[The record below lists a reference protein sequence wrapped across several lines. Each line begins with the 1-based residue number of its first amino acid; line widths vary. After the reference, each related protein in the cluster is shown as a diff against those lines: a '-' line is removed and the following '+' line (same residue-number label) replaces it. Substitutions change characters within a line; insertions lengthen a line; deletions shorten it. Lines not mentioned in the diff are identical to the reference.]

1 MMVIYCKYD
10 RYAVRKSLVEWI
22 YYMKRIIL
30 KCIMSRWGKSMEVN
44 LLTSIR
50 SNEYQLTMYFCV
62 YMTLCVKRWRFFPGS
77 AFITFTQLC
86 AHAPLSGF
94 LSQCDLC
101 LIFRLN
107 WQSIMFTNAVNLL
120 RRVKAIYVVWENK
133 KKKHFNRGGLSLSQI
148 LPLCSKLLFIVV
160 WKCLN
165 NIVRANMYKFYV
177 YITPCYIVLI
187 NASLI
192 YNLWPL

>member
-1 MMVIYCKYD
+1 MYILYSLTLYIPHGYFFIFQVYVFVMSLNDGLALKKHFMMVIYCKYD

-133 KKKHFNRGGLSLSQI
+133 KHFNRG
-148 LPLCSKLLFIVV
+148 
-160 WKCLN
+160 
-165 NIVRANMYKFYV
+165 
-177 YITPCYIVLI
+177 
-187 NASLI
+187 
-192 YNLWPL
+192 